1 MVALRCRHP
10 PGIPSA
16 RLVIPSALQ
25 EEKRA
30 GSHAACRQPSCP
42 AWHVPSHQHE
52 QAGGAS
58 GHCQPRDT
66 ANPWAELH
74 SPAPS
79 PRSARPGVCSPP
91 GGSPPAAAGGAK
103 GAQRDLAAQDVRKS
117 LSSARA
123 LPSSSGSLQV
133 VAKA

>member
-16 RLVIPSALQ
+16 RLVIPRALQ

-66 ANPWAELH
+66 ANSQAELH

-79 PRSARPGVCSPP
+79 PRSACPGVL
-91 GGSPPAAAGGAK
+91 GSAAPRVLPLLLQPEGPK
-103 GAQRDLAAQDVRKS
+103 GHSVT
-117 LSSARA
+117 
-123 LPSSSGSLQV
+123 
-133 VAKA
+133 